1 MNEPC
6 FQCDLDIPHVCY
18 AGVPDARWGL
28 NDRAIDALEAARCYL
43 RRGIE
48 GAPPMRK
55 QKQSRK
61 QYVVSTSG
69 VGVATTFTAAE
80 EKRVIAKAR
89 RLKIS
94 VEELIGRA
102 IRGRV
107 RVKAGRVDH
116 VAISRA
122 IDALAKGAR

>member
-1 MNEPC
+1 
-6 FQCDLDIPHVCY
+6 
-18 AGVPDARWGL
+18 
-28 NDRAIDALEAARCYL
+28 
-43 RRGIE
+43 
-48 GAPPMRK
+48 MRK

-94 VEELIGRA
+94 VEELIVRSIGRRA
-102 IRGRV
+102 

-116 VAISRA
+116 AAISRA